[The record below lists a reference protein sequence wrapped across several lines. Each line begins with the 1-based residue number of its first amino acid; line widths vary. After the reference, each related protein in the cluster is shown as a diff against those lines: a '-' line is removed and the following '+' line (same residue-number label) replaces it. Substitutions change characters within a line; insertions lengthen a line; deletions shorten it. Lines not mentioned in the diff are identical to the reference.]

1 MTPDFEID
9 SFRGLTLEEQIAK
22 CHALAQEA
30 DSFAAVRPD
39 ERDQYLHLAAK
50 WSDLAEEME
59 RALSAREAE
68 RHN

>member
-1 MTPDFEID
+1 
-9 SFRGLTLEEQIAK
+9 
-22 CHALAQEA
+22 LAQEA

-39 ERDQYLHLAAK
+39 ERDQHLHLAAK